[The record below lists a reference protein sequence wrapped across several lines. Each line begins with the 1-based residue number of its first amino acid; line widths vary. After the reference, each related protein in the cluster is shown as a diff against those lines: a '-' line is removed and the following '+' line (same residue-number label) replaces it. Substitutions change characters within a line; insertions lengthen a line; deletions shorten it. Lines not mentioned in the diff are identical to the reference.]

1 MIIGIDASRANV
13 EKKTGVERYAFRV
26 IQELKTLIPPEFR
39 VMLYSREPL
48 LGPLADLPLN
58 WESRVIP
65 RPRRLWT
72 QIGLSLEML
81 RRPPDLLFVPA
92 HMLPLVLPRRSAIT
106 LHDAGFSAVPEAYS
120 LQGRLYH
127 QLMTRFSARR
137 AQAVFTVSEFSKTEL
152 LKYFGTPRGRVVV
165 TPLACDEAPL
175 RRIGA
180 REAWRTLERYGISK
194 PYFLFVGRLERKKN
208 LAGIL
213 AAWRIYRESGFG
225 DEVLVLAGKPG
236 RGYEDAWSAL
246 DGSTSL
252 ATGGSDLAGDVIL
265 AGFVPDDDLPAFYSA
280 ASAFLFLSK
289 YEGFGIPLLEAFAAD
304 VPVVASRAGSIPEV
318 AGEAV
323 MYAETPVEAAEA
335 MRRLMREEPLR
346 TRLMAEGRLRLE
358 QYSWRATAE
367 ATWKTLREILEQ
379 N

>member
-208 LAGIL
+208 LAGLL
-213 AAWRIYRESGFG
+213 AAWRIYRESDFG
-225 DEVLVLAGKPG
+225 DEALVLVGKPG

-252 ATGGSDLAGDVIL
+252 ATGGSDLAGEVVET
-265 AGFVPDDDLPAFYSA
+265 GFVSDDDLPAFYSA

-289 YEGFGIPLLEAFAAD
+289 YEGFGIPLLEAFAAG

-335 MRRLMREEPLR
+335 MRRLMHEEPLR
-346 TRLMAEGRLRLE
+346 IRLMAEGRLRLE
-358 QYSWRATAE
+358 RYSWRATAE